1 MEYFSFHFYLTTLRG
16 KVEWTVEGWGVKGV
30 SGDKGKAGEMLKGTT
45 ELEIQKRKA
54 LQTLCSVFSDR
65 DDTTS

>member
-45 ELEIQKRKA
+45 ELEIQKHKA
-54 LQTLCSVFSDR
+54 L
-65 DDTTS
+65 